1 MRGPVPTHG
10 VAGLADIDQAALGD
24 EQQLIE
30 QGEDGG
36 PRLVDGA
43 HHRDVVPQLVT
54 ERKSGRCS
62 SYSSF
67 NHSSAETKR
76 SQLGVNLGSTWGQT
90 WGQLGVNLHQPTVR
104 PPLARSRRAPIT
116 FWAWNESSPEVG
128 SSRKMAIRWGPVH
141 HARLV
146 TSK

>member
-76 SQLGVNLGSTWGQT
+76 SQLGVNLGSTWGEPA
-90 WGQLGVNLHQPTVR
+90 PTY
-104 PPLARSRRAPIT
+104 RAPALGQVPQGADHVLGLERVQPRGGLVKENGHQVGPST
-116 FWAWNESSPEVG
+116 SCSP
-128 SSRKMAIRWGPVH
+128 RHI
-141 HARLV
+141 
-146 TSK
+146 